1 MTSTVGKFH
10 PSRAIATPVVRPS
23 SITIASSSFVTRSS
37 LGAAGDYDDDD
48 DDEHKVTMAIISNPV
63 EATWWARNF
72 GLTGRGTSFTSKTT
86 AASSK
91 ATTTIIGT
99 PNANSI
105 HAVEF
110 SPVHPYTM
118 AVASGPRVLL
128 YNPSGNSS
136 LYRAMNRKKTQQT
149 ASKQEPTDE
158 DEEEEL
164 AANINKS
171 LVPNATVPPDKTIP
185 FPGPVYTISF
195 RADGRLLAVAGHDG
209 LIRIVDTQ
217 TKSIM
222 RSFTAKGNVR
232 SVKWLRDG
240 KHLITSGD
248 DAIINLWDV
257 SQPSRTEPVIIW
269 TGHGDSVR
277 HIILVHITDES
288 LTLSNSPTKKR
299 KKQQGGGGGGGG
311 GRYVMVTG
319 SYDHSVRVWDL
330 KSSLNLLNNLKQ
342 NDNDEKAI
350 DASHMMLATIHHGAP
365 VEALVQMTS
374 NPREVVSAGGT
385 SMKLFDIVSN
395 TLLRENDSSHSKTIT
410 SVSLVN
416 MVGSPND
423 STVGEDSGAQ
433 QRLLSTGL
441 DGFLRIY
448 DPMTFHC
455 LHGSKAPMPL
465 LCTAVSPSST
475 KENASNRLLVT
486 GSSNGLLTV
495 RQRPRPIA
503 AQPKREPRAGTYSY
517 FMRGASSLPSADD
530 YTVELQRKQ
539 RLLPFD
545 KALRQFRYGEAL
557 DEALSTKTPLIV
569 SAVLEELSKRRSGL
583 EIALSNRD
591 EETLE
596 PILAFCARY
605 IVQPRFAPLLTGVVH
620 VLLDIYEDV
629 LGQSAMIDEL
639 FNRLKRAVEGEVLA
653 EQRLL
658 RLLGQV
664 DGIITVAEMKRVH
677 EESM

>member
-1 MTSTVGKFH
+1 MTSSVGTYH
-10 PSRAIATPVVRPS
+10 PSRSIATPLARPS
-23 SITIASSSFVTRSS
+23 SVAIASSTFITRSS
-37 LGAAGDYDDDD
+37 LGAQQREE
-48 DDEHKVTMAIISNPV
+48 DEEEHGVVSLAIMSNPV
-63 EATWWARNF
+63 EAMWWAKNF
-72 GLTGRGTSFTSKTT
+72 ALMGRGTSFASKST

-91 ATTTIIGT
+91 ATTTILRT

-105 HAVEF
+105 HAIEF

-118 AVASGPRVLL
+118 AVATGPRVLL
-128 YNPSGNSS
+128 YNPTGNSS
-136 LYRAMNRKKTQQT
+136 LYRAMNRKKTQQAKLQDINHPT
-149 ASKQEPTDE
+149 QEENEGDL
-158 DEEEEL
+158 EET
-164 AANINKS
+164 INKS

-222 RSFTAKGNVR
+222 RSFTARGNVR
-232 SVKWLRDG
+232 SIRWLRDG
-240 KHLITSGD
+240 KHLLSSGD
-248 DAIINLWDV
+248 DAIVNLWDV
-257 SQPSRTEPVIIW
+257 SQPSRTEPVIVW

-277 HIILVHITDES
+277 HLLVAHLSDDS
-288 LTLSNSPTKKR
+288 LTLSKTTNKKR
-299 KKQQGGGGGGGG
+299 KKEQKDTQQHGE
-311 GRYVMVTG
+311 GRYVLITG

-330 KSSLNLLNNLKQ
+330 MSSLRLIKP
-342 NDNDEKAI
+342 NDNQDKSI

-365 VEALVQMTS
+365 VEALVQMTT
-374 NPREVVSAGGT
+374 NPREVVSVGGT

-410 SVSLVN
+410 SVSLIQ
-416 MVGSPND
+416 MVGSRAGPTNE
-423 STVGEDSGAQ
+423 EDSRPQ
-433 QRLLSTGL
+433 QRLISTGM

-448 DPMTFHC
+448 DPITFHC

-465 LCTAVSPSST
+465 LCMAVSPYESNETS
-475 KENASNRLLVT
+475 NNRLLVT
-486 GSSNGLLTV
+486 GSSNGLLTI
-495 RQRPRPIA
+495 RQRPRPTRD
-503 AQPKREPRAGTYSY
+503 QPKRLPRAGTYSY

-530 YTVELQRKQ
+530 YTVEIQRKK

-557 DEALSTKTPLIV
+557 DEALSTKIPLIV
-569 SAVLEELSKRRSGL
+569 SAVLEELSKRWSGL

-591 EETLE
+591 EVTLE
-596 PILAFCARY
+596 PILSFCARY
-605 IVQPRFAPLLTGVVH
+605 ISQPRFAPQLTGVVH
-620 VLLDIYEDV
+620 VLLDIYQDV
-629 LGQSAMIDEL
+629 LGQSTIIDEL
-639 FNRLKRAVEGEVLA
+639 FTRLKRAIEGEVSA

-677 EESM
+677 AE